1 MRQPL
6 EDSGFFFQLFNW
18 PPICCDFFKTVLFL
32 EKSLL
37 KTFSEKLIRHNSYFF
52 GTAISSEQLL
62 LFEELLFQS
71 SQRSS
76 FFRAELLPSSHFL
89 RTESSLGQ
97 LFLGTATFSTADL
110 FITKIAT
117 EELLFRSSYFCTAS
131 TFSEKLHFGKS

>member
-1 MRQPL
+1 MRDPL

-52 GTAISSEQLL
+52 GAAISSEQLL

-89 RTESSLGQ
+89 KTENSLGQ

-117 EELLFRSSYFCTAS
+117 EELLFRSSYFCTAP
-131 TFSEKLHFGKS
+131 TFSEKLHFGKR

>member
-1 MRQPL
+1 MREPL
-6 EDSGFFFQLFNW
+6 EDSGFFFQLFSW
-18 PPICCDFFKTVLFL
+18 PPICRDFFKTVLFL

-52 GTAISSEQLL
+52 GAAITSEQLL

-97 LFLGTATFSTADL
+97 LFLGTAAFSTADL

-117 EELLFRSSYFCTAS
+117 EELLFRSRYFCTAS